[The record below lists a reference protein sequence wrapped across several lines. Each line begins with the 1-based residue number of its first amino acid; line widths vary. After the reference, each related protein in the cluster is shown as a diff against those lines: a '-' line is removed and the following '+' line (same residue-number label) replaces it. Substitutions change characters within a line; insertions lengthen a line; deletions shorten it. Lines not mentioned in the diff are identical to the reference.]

1 MYLLER
7 VDREEREVGV
17 GVRVVANVEV
27 DHLFDH
33 VVLGASRLRER
44 EVGGGWGVGGG
55 VAVW

>member
-44 EVGGGWGVGGG
+44 EV
-55 VAVW
+55 

>member
-55 VAVW
+55 V